1 MDAATI
7 LLMCLLSVG
16 IPAADGAGG
25 APTRATAPP
34 MIDVTVKV
42 SAHEDVRGP
51 ICKYLATG
59 LRSLGDVQ
67 LVQED
72 PDWTIEVITT
82 RLEDPNGALQ
92 AVGLSF
98 VVEQHGPHMMM
109 LEALA
114 QACRY
119 FIETGYL
126 RGQQLDQDMRR
137 LLEGVAVLPKP
148 ERLSLVAK
156 HRMTVVTPDRLPQAC
171 REMVACFDAQRRP
184 KHSQAAPTAPP
195 DQVPP
200 APVDPTPTVLAD
212 SAAPAP
218 SDPTPPAPGDPTPT
232 VPADSASP
240 APSDP
245 TPPAPGDPAPPAAAE
260 GA

>member
-1 MDAATI
+1 MDAVTI
-7 LLMCLLSVG
+7 LLMCFLSLG

-25 APTRATAPP
+25 APAQATAPP

-42 SAHEDVRGP
+42 SAHEDVRAP
-51 ICKYLATG
+51 ICEYLATG

-126 RGQQLDQDMRR
+126 RCQRLDHDMRR

-148 ERLSLVAK
+148 KRLSLVAK

-171 REMVACFDAQRRP
+171 REIVTCFDAQRQP
-184 KHSQAAPTAPP
+184 KHSQAVPTAPP
-195 DQVPP
+195 DP
-200 APVDPTPTVLAD
+200 APT
-212 SAAPAP
+212 APV
-218 SDPTPPAPGDPTPT
+218 DPTPT

-240 APSDP
+240 PPSDP
-245 TPPAPGDPAPPAAAE
+245 TPTAVVDPAPPAAAE
-260 GA
+260 GP